1 MLMKAQQ
8 IRHIV
13 WDWNGTLLD
22 DSAACVAA
30 LNRMLEKRRLPPV
43 DLRQYQEAFG
53 FPVKSYY
60 LTLGFD
66 FTRDNWDDVAR
77 EYHDFYAITS
87 ASSPLRAGAVDLLHR
102 LRDRGMPMSILSAC
116 EQAILE
122 QMLAARGI
130 RHLFEHIRGLSNLF
144 ATSKVDIGRAL
155 LADITLPP
163 EQVLLIGDTLHD
175 HEVARDLGCE
185 CLLVAGGHQAEH
197 RLAGCSCDVVPDLR
211 DVFT

>member
-22 DSAACVAA
+22 DTSACVAA

-43 DLRQYQEAFG
+43 DIRQYQETFG
-53 FPVKSYY
+53 FPVKDYY

-66 FTRDNWDDVAR
+66 FARDNWDDVAR

-87 ASSPLRAGAVDLLHR
+87 ASVPLRAGAVELLQR

-116 EQAILE
+116 ELSILE

-130 RHLFEHIRGLSNLF
+130 RSFFEQVRGLSNLF
-144 ATSKVDIGRAL
+144 ATSKVGIGRAL
-155 LADITLPP
+155 LADIHLPAD
-163 EQVLLIGDTLHD
+163 QVLLIGDTLHD
-175 HEVARDLGCE
+175 HEVAQELGCK
-185 CLLVAGGHQAEH
+185 CLLVNGGHQAEH
-197 RLAGCSCDVVPDLR
+197 RLAGCACDIVSDLH
-211 DVFT
+211 DVFA

>member
-1 MLMKAQQ
+1 MKARQ

-22 DSAACVAA
+22 DAVACVAA

-43 DLRQYQEAFG
+43 NLRQYQEAFG
-53 FPVKSYY
+53 FPVKDYY

-66 FTRDNWDDVAR
+66 FTRDDWDDVAR
-77 EYHDFYAITS
+77 EYHDFYAI
-87 ASSPLRAGAVDLLHR
+87 ASTGVPLRAGAVDLLQR
-102 LRDRGMPMSILSAC
+102 LRERGMPMSILSAC
-116 EQAILE
+116 EQSILE

-130 RHLFEHIRGLSNLF
+130 REFFEHVRGLSNLF

-155 LADITLPP
+155 LADIGLPSA
-163 EQVLLIGDTLHD
+163 QVLLIGDTLHD
-175 HEVARDLGCE
+175 HEVARELGCE

-197 RLAGCSCDVVPDLR
+197 RLAGCPCDVISDLR
-211 DVFT
+211 DVFA